1 MTPLAVPK
9 GQGPG
14 GPAPPAPLPADLRP
28 AKRYVLPEA
37 LRGELAKPFGPVLQ
51 SEQLKDHVAA
61 APAVVAVGDVVSL
74 TLKLLGI
81 TPRLFVCDYQTQRG
95 VPAGRTAPGVNTKAL
110 VSNESALY
118 EMELGNWGDMAFTV
132 RNPAGTITRQAWDA
146 IRIGLDHPDG
156 PVRVHVTGEED
167 LLGIPCFLE
176 APDGA
181 VVLYGLPNQGVVAVT
196 VDAALKAKV
205 AALLGKFQR
214 E

>member
-1 MTPLAVPK
+1 MESA
-9 GQGPG
+9 PG
-14 GPAPPAPLPADLRP
+14 DLRP
-28 AKRYVLPEA
+28 AKRYVLPES
-37 LRGELAKPFGPVLQ
+37 LRKSLGTPFGPILQ
-51 SEQLKDHVAA
+51 SEQLAA
-61 APAVVAVGDVVSL
+61 ELKGTEIVLAVGDVVSL
-74 TLKLLGI
+74 TLKLLGM

-95 VPAGRTAPGVNTKAL
+95 VPSGSGTYTKGL

-118 EMELGNWGDMAFTV
+118 ETELGSWGDVSFTV

-146 IRIGLDHPDG
+146 IRIGLNHPDG

-181 VVLYGLPNQGVVAVT
+181 VVLYGMPNQGVVV
-196 VDAALKAKV
+196 VRIDAALKVRV
-205 AALLGKFQR
+205 AAVLAKFDR